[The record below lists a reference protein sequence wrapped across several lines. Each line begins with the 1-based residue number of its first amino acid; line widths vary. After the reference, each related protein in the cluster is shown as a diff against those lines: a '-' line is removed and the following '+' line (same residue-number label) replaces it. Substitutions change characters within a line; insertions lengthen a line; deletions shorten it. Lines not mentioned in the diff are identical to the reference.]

1 MIKPNSITSHD
12 WHVQPIC
19 QRSLRV
25 VRLSGTLL
33 DRGPGCYAKVSSNL
47 LRSLDFCTL
56 QQSSAFLREPS
67 KVIEVLSPVKAYFQ
81 ARHEGDFSVQ
91 KLRTAQNIKQRPA
104 KNLPEPLGLTGDQL
118 LGLAMACSL

>member
-1 MIKPNSITSHD
+1 
-12 WHVQPIC
+12 
-19 QRSLRV
+19 V

-67 KVIEVLSPVKAYFQ
+67 KVIEVSLSCQGLFFKPATKEISPFRSYAQ
-81 ARHEGDFSVQ
+81 RKISNSDQQ
-91 KLRTAQNIKQRPA
+91 KICPSR
-104 KNLPEPLGLTGDQL
+104 
-118 LGLAMACSL
+118 